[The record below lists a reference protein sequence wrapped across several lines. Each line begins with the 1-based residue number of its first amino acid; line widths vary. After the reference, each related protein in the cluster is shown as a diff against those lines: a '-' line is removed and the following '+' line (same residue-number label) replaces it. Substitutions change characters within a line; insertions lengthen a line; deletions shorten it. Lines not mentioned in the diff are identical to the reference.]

1 MVASSTDLCCM
12 CLHCKDQGMHQDRI
26 GQKLSKIR
34 LNPCLRLS
42 VGFGLWAEDWVGIS
56 LEQKGVGSFYYKIEI
71 HCTS

>member
-1 MVASSTDLCCM
+1 
-12 CLHCKDQGMHQDRI
+12 MHQDRI

-34 LNPCLRLS
+34 LNPYLRLS